1 LLNLKLLDKSRI
13 VEIWDASITTR
24 GGGTHRCLLCS
35 AGAQNSGPSSWPIA
49 YPSISDNMTIL
60 FRTTPFAHSNSTT
73 TTIRRWTP
81 DFVLQQPREKTCC
94 RFHRIYTCENS
105 FRIRKYL
112 HWKRPRHSIKER
124 ASIMFALDRE
134 WVREKLERGSHGLW
148 VVQLPFLL
156 KKPLLRSN
164 RSLYDG
170 LPNTSGFLS
179 LQMVCHNVLCLS
191 FHRGFNDNYII
202 GRNSSSPSLSSRK
215 VSSW

>member
-1 LLNLKLLDKSRI
+1 MHSIHFLPNLELLDKFRI

-124 ASIMFALDRE
+124 ASIMFASDRE
-134 WVREKLERGSHGLW
+134 WVREKLERGRRGLW
-148 VVQLPFLL
+148 VVQLLFLL

-170 LPNTSGFLS
+170 LPNTSRFLS
-179 LQMVCHNVLCLS
+179 LQMELCHNKLYCVCDLLS
-191 FHRGFNDNYII
+191 FYFNF
-202 GRNSSSPSLSSRK
+202 LF
-215 VSSW
+215 